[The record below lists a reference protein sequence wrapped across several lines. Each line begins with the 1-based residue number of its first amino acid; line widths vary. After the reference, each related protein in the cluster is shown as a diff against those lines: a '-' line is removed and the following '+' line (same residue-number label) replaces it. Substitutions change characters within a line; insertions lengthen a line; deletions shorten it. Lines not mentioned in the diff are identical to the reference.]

1 MKRSIVQTLSAVFA
15 SVFTVM
21 TIVAIGPSIALA
33 QSDEIPTLDVRPVCR
48 GIALQSADPGVGQGG
63 QAETLQRCIE
73 SEKEVREQLKK
84 RWGEFSAADK
94 RHCVTLA
101 KTGGESSNT
110 ELLTC
115 LEMARDVRVLRS
127 TAAARSEPTKPA
139 SSLSTPTPPATPTEA
154 AAPVVPPASRAR
166 SLAPTTEKD
175 LDQAK
180 GEAER
185 AKADAQVAKASEA
198 LAQRKLADAEAALRR
213 VREEVEQAKAEA
225 ERAKADA
232 QGARELEAAVKR
244 KLADAETARVAAEKK
259 ACQSGDTTRPGLGGR
274 LRRWLGRP
282 SAPNP

>member
-1 MKRSIVQTLSAVFA
+1 MKRSIAQTLSAALFA
-15 SVFTVM
+15 WVFTVI
-21 TIVAIGPSIALA
+21 TIAAIGPSIALA

-94 RHCVTLA
+94 RHCVALA

-127 TAAARSEPTKPA
+127 AAEAPKPA
-139 SSLSTPTPPATPTEA
+139 SSLPTPTPPATSTQA
-154 AAPVVPPASRAR
+154 AAPVVPPASGGR
-166 SLAPTTEKD
+166 SSALD

-185 AKADAQVAKASEA
+185 AKADAEVAKASEA
-198 LAQRKLADAEAALRR
+198 LAQRKLAD
-213 VREEVEQAKAEA
+213 
-225 ERAKADA
+225 
-232 QGARELEAAVKR
+232 
-244 KLADAETARVAAEKK
+244 
-259 ACQSGDTTRPGLGGR
+259 
-274 LRRWLGRP
+274 
-282 SAPNP
+282 